1 MPFKVEES
9 YTLAEQNIIGRSP
22 KNEIVLNDPYIS
34 GIHARIWEAGDRLS
48 DSEFKRLIRKQYNKV
63 KSIADDGFY

>member
-1 MPFKVEES
+1 MVREDKDYAEYFYDMLVE
-9 YTLAEQNIIGRSP
+9 NG
-22 KNEIVLNDPYIS
+22 VD
-34 GIHARIWEAGDRLS
+34 AGDRLS